1 MVFGLFGGK
10 RNDDDDDDE
19 DDEDERELC
28 SFLGSLNGVSADLKA
43 NARLVQVGLIP
54 AKEIVT
60 DAIERRAETVRLD
73 IKGERASSTFYIDG
87 MPFAGAKMPRP
98 QAVAITQMLKL
109 LCGLDPKLKSKVQ
122 NGGVKAE
129 FDGTPYEVTIET
141 APQADGTERLTAR
154 VRNLKVKIGTMEEA
168 NFSAAT
174 KAQVRELTSKKRGLV
189 FVTGQPGSGVT
200 TTAFAFLRGIDLFM
214 YAAFTVVDM
223 GSREVYNV
231 QKFEAKPEDDLEQTY
246 VRMIRAEADVIF
258 SEPIKE
264 ATVAKAAASVADR
277 VCILGEL
284 PAKDAATAITQF
296 SQWVGN
302 PQQVS
307 DTFEAC
313 YGVRLI
319 RLLCP
324 SCKEAFR
331 PNPKLLAKVGLPP
344 ETKVM
349 YRKPEPEPDEKTGEL
364 PDPCEKCNDVGYIG
378 RIPMLELITASE
390 GIKKLI
396 AEGASADQIKAQ
408 ARSDG
413 MLTFHKDGL
422 RLVAEGKT
430 SLEELQRLFKTA

>member
-1 MVFGLFGGK
+1 MVFGMFGGK
-10 RNDDDDDDE
+10 RSNDDDDDE

-28 SFLGSLNGVSADLKA
+28 SFQGSLNGVPADMKA
-43 NARLVQVGLIP
+43 NARLAQVGLIP

-73 IKGERASSTFYIDG
+73 VKGERASTTFYIDG

-109 LCGLDPKLKSKVQ
+109 LSGLDPKNKTQVQ
-122 NGGVKAE
+122 QGGVKADFE
-129 FDGTPYEVTIET
+129 GTPYEVSVET
-141 APQADGTERLTAR
+141 APQLDGTERLTAR
-154 VRNLKVKIGTMEEA
+154 VRNLKIKISTMEEA
-168 NFSAAT
+168 GFSAAT
-174 KAQVRELTSKKRGLV
+174 KAQVRELTSKKRGVVLIS
-189 FVTGQPGSGVT
+189 GQSGSGVT
-200 TTAFAFLRGIDLFM
+200 TTAYAFLRGIDLFM
-214 YAAFTVVDM
+214 YAAFTIVDM

-231 QKFEAKPEDDLEQTY
+231 QKFETKPEDDLDQTY
-246 VRMIRAEADVIF
+246 MRIVRAEADVIF
-258 SEPIKE
+258 SEPFKNADI
-264 ATVAKAAASVADR
+264 AKAAANIGDR
-277 VCILGEL
+277 VCVMGEM
-284 PAKDAATAITQF
+284 PGKDAASSIVQF
-296 SQWVGN
+296 GQWTGN
-302 PQQVS
+302 PQQWSEV
-307 DTFEAC
+307 FEAS

-319 RLLCP
+319 RMLCP

-378 RIPMLELITASE
+378 RTPMLELITASE

-396 AEGASADQIKAQ
+396 AEGAPADKIKAQ
-408 ARSDG
+408 ARTDG

>member
-1 MVFGLFGGK
+1 MIFGFGGK
-10 RNDDDDDDE
+10 RSDDDDDE

-28 SFLGSLNGVSADLKA
+28 SFQGSLNGVPADMKA
-43 NARLVQVGLIP
+43 NARLAQVGLIP

-73 IKGERASSTFYIDG
+73 VKGERASTTFYIDG
-87 MPFAGAKMPRP
+87 VAFAGTKMPRP

-109 LCGLDPKLKSKVQ
+109 LCGLDPKLKTQVQ
-122 NGGVKAE
+122 NGGVKCE

-154 VRNLKVKIGTMEEA
+154 VRNLKIKIGTMEEA
-168 NFSAAT
+168 GFSAAT
-174 KAQVRELTSKKRGLV
+174 KAQVRELTSKKRGVVLI
-189 FVTGQPGSGVT
+189 TGQPGSGVT

-214 YAAFTVVDM
+214 YAAFTIVDM

-231 QKFEAKPEDDLEQTY
+231 QQFETKPEDDLEQTY
-246 VRMIRAEADVIF
+246 MRIARAEGDVIF
-258 SEPIKE
+258 SQPFKS
-264 ATVAKAAASVADR
+264 ADVAKAAVSIADR
-277 VCILGEL
+277 VCVMGEM
-284 PAKDAATAITQF
+284 PGKDAASAIVQF
-296 SQWVGN
+296 SQWTGN
-302 PQQVS
+302 PQQWSEV
-307 DTFEAC
+307 FEAC

-324 SCKEAFR
+324 TCKEAFR

-378 RIPMLELITASE
+378 RTPMLELITASE

-396 AEGASADQIKAQ
+396 AEGAAADKIKAQ
-408 ARSDG
+408 ARADG